1 MARGRRGRAHAPVTR
16 RDRARG
22 ARAWPP
28 GRPFAEP
35 RAKRRAREQAV
46 KELLARERREVIGLI
61 VEVAAMVGVIVIV
74 IVVVVVLAHAGHR

>member
-35 RAKRRAREQAV
+35 RAKRRAREQAIQ
-46 KELLARERREVIGLI
+46 ELLARERREVIGLI
-61 VEVAAMVGVIVIV
+61 VEVAAIVGVIVIV

>member
-1 MARGRRGRAHAPVTR
+1 MTR
-16 RDRARG
+16 RDRAPG
-22 ARAWPP
+22 AGAWPP

-35 RAKRRAREQAV
+35 RAKRRAREQAIR
-46 KELLARERREVIGLI
+46 ELVARERREVIGLI